1 MGFLVRDCIR
11 CGVKHVKL
19 DVLGFT
25 ALDVNSVEVFAA
37 CEACQKGSI
46 YNGHPDYNPV
56 TAEGNLESYTKHY
69 DDNPLTVHPV
79 PLAVSETIPAR
90 VRDLFIEATMARRL
104 RLNEAAGAMFRKT
117 IDVATKYM
125 FSHDARL
132 ANRNPADALRPR
144 IKALG
149 ELKILEDDI
158 VEQADVVVLDG
169 NDAAHDVD
177 PYTAEEAEV
186 LEELTND
193 LLERLFVRPA
203 RVAAVKAKQIAAGVR
218 KV

>member
-19 DVLGFT
+19 DVVGFST
-25 ALDVNSVEVFAA
+25 YDVNSTEVFAA
-37 CEACQKGSI
+37 CESCQKGSI
-46 YNGHPDYNPV
+46 YDGRPDYNPFV
-56 TAEGNLESYTKHY
+56 ADGNLEAHIKHFS
-69 DDNPLTVHPV
+69 DSPITAHPFPLTV
-79 PLAVSETIPAR
+79 SDTIPSR
-90 VRDLFIEATMARRL
+90 VRDLFLEATTARRL
-104 RLNEAAGAMFRKT
+104 QLNEAAGAMFRKT
-117 IDVATKYM
+117 IDVATKHI

-132 ANRNPADALRPR
+132 SGRTPAEALRPR
-144 IKALG
+144 INALG
-149 ELKILEDDI
+149 ALNILEADI
-158 VEQADVVVLDG
+158 VELADVVVLDG

-177 PYTAEEAEV
+177 PYTADEVEV

-218 KV
+218 KP

>member
-19 DVLGFT
+19 DVVGFT
-25 ALDVNSVEVFAA
+25 AYDLNSAEVFAA

-46 YNGHPDYNPV
+46 YDGRPDYNPV
-56 TAEGNLESYTKHY
+56 AADGNLESYTKHY
-69 DDNPLTVHPV
+69 DDNPITVHPV
-79 PLAVSETIPAR
+79 PLPVSDTIPAR
-90 VRDLFIEATMARRL
+90 VRGLFLEATMARRL
-104 RLNEAAGAMFRKT
+104 QLNEAAGAMFRKT
-117 IDVATKYM
+117 IDIATKHI
-125 FSHDARL
+125 FSNDARL
-132 ANRNPADALRPR
+132 ANRSPAEALRPR
-144 IKALG
+144 INALG
-149 ELKILEDDI
+149 ALNILEADI
-158 VEQADVVVLDG
+158 VELADVVVLDG

-218 KV
+218 KP